1 MRLLRVLAAAT
12 GFAALLGQTSAAQE
26 GRQFKDAW
34 FWGAKGGALVYSS
47 NYNTTTGVAPSAG
60 IDWLITRTRG
70 GLYVSAD
77 YSFFSTQGSFKEV
90 GATGFSDRVVDLK
103 GLQRISL
110 AALAFPLQTP
120 TFHPYAGIGFGMNRI
135 SSVAAVGSFSN
146 ASQLNAAGD
155 SVQTKRLTFAPFV
168 MAGLQKRLPMFSVF
182 VQGDAA
188 FLQNGYFLHNPHP
201 TTGLQVAVQGGVRY
215 NVGSSIDR
223 AR

>member
-1 MRLLRVLAAAT
+1 MRLLRVLAAT
-12 GFAALLGQTSAAQE
+12 GFAALLAQSSAAQE

-34 FWGAKGGALVYSS
+34 FWGVKGGALAYSS
-47 NYNTTTGVAPSAG
+47 NATTTNAVAPTAG

-77 YSFFSTQGSFKEV
+77 YSMINTQGSFKEV

-110 AALAFPLQTP
+110 AAVGFPMQTP

-135 SSVAAVGSFSN
+135 STVSAVGTFAN
-146 ASQLNAAGD
+146 AGQVAAAGD

-168 MAGLQKRLPMFSVF
+168 IAGLQKRLPTFSVF

-201 TTGLQVAVQGGVRY
+201 TTGLQLAVQGGVRY
-215 NVGSSIDR
+215 NVGSAIDR